1 MLHCMIAFEY
11 CPEDEPMADMSRFPN
26 RLLRGYAAFREQRL
40 PHESSRYRVLAD
52 AGQRPRTM
60 IVGCCDSR
68 AAPETIFDA
77 APGELFVVR
86 NVANL
91 VPPYDPDGEYHG
103 TSAAIEFGVM
113 GLKVQHIV
121 VLGHGRCGGVQAYM
135 AARDGQGGAIASASD
150 FIGKWISLIAP
161 AEAFICEDPAETS
174 DAQRAL
180 EFASVRKA
188 IENLR
193 TFPTIRSLEEIGEI
207 ELHGAWFDISTGE
220 LHLLDPQSGRFA
232 IPEVTA

>member
-1 MLHCMIAFEY
+1 MTDLPAF
-11 CPEDEPMADMSRFPN
+11 PA
-26 RLLRGYAAFREQRL
+26 RLMRGYASFRDQRL
-40 PHESSRYRVLAD
+40 PHESARYRILAE

-77 APGELFVVR
+77 APGELFVIR

-113 GLKVQHIV
+113 GLKVRY
-121 VLGHGRCGGVQAYM
+121 VLVMGHGRCGGVQAYM
-135 AARDGQGGAIASASD
+135 ANRDAPTVAGLESTA
-150 FIGKWISLIAP
+150 FLGKWISLIAP
-161 AEAFICEDPAETS
+161 AEKMLCDDPEEAADS
-174 DAQRAL
+174 QRAL
-180 EFASVRKA
+180 EFASIRQS

-193 TFPTIRSLEEIGEI
+193 TFPSIRNLEDIGEI

-220 LHLLDPQSGRFA
+220 LHVLDRNTGRFEIA
-232 IPEVTA
+232 KD

>member
-1 MLHCMIAFEY
+1 MAAY
-11 CPEDEPMADMSRFPN
+11 PEFPP
-26 RLLRGYAAFREQRL
+26 RLLRGYTAFRENRL
-40 PHESSRYRVLAD
+40 PHESARYRILAE

-60 IVGCCDSR
+60 LVGCCDSR

-77 APGELFVVR
+77 APGELFVIR

-103 TSAAIEFGVM
+103 TSAAIEFGVT
-113 GLKVQHIV
+113 GLKVRYILV
-121 VLGHGRCGGVQAYM
+121 MGHGRCGGVQAYI
-135 AARDGQGGAIASASD
+135 ANRDAPEGADLGGGA

-161 AEAFICEDPAETS
+161 AEQLVCEDPG
-174 DAQRAL
+174 DAAARQRAL
-180 EFASVRKA
+180 EFASVRQS

-193 TFPTIRSLEEIGEI
+193 TFPSIRSLEEIGEI

-220 LHLLDPQSGRFA
+220 LHVLDQETGRFSVA
-232 IPEVTA
+232 AP

>member
-1 MLHCMIAFEY
+1 
-11 CPEDEPMADMSRFPN
+11 MAQNPDFPP
-26 RLLRGYAAFREQRL
+26 RLLRGYAAFRDQRL
-40 PHESSRYRVLAD
+40 PQESSRYRVLAE

-77 APGELFVVR
+77 APGELFVIR

-113 GLKVQHIV
+113 GLKVRNILV
-121 VLGHGRCGGVQAYM
+121 MGHGRCGGVQAYLASRNTSSEM
-135 AARDGQGGAIASASD
+135 TELSASD

-161 AEAFICEDPAETS
+161 AEALICEDPNETA
-174 DAQRAL
+174 DKQRAL

-193 TFPTIRSLEEIGEI
+193 TFPSIRALEEIDEI

-220 LHLLDPQSGRFA
+220 LYVLNPETGRFDVA
-232 IPEVTA
+232 DAVAS

>member
-1 MLHCMIAFEY
+1 
-11 CPEDEPMADMSRFPN
+11 MAGASRFPS

-40 PHESSRYRVLAD
+40 PQESSRYRVLAD

-103 TSAAIEFGVM
+103 TSAAIEFAVM

-135 AARDGQGGAIASASD
+135 AARDGQGGAIAPSSD

-161 AEAFICEDPAETS
+161 AEGLLCDDPLYAA

-193 TFPTIRSLEEIGEI
+193 TFPTIRNLEAIDEI

-220 LHLLDPQSGRFA
+220 LWVMNNETGDFVR
-232 IPEVTA
+232 PEV

>member
-1 MLHCMIAFEY
+1 MTAY
-11 CPEDEPMADMSRFPN
+11 PEFPA
-26 RLLRGYAAFREQRL
+26 RLLRGYAAFRDQRL
-40 PHESSRYRVLAD
+40 PQESARYRILAE

-77 APGELFVVR
+77 APGELFVIR

-103 TSAAIEFGVM
+103 TSAAIEFGVT
-113 GLKVQHIV
+113 GLKVRHILV
-121 VLGHGRCGGVQAYM
+121 MGHGRCGGVQAYL
-135 AARDGQGGAIASASD
+135 AGRDAPSGADLGPGA

-161 AEAFICEDPAETS
+161 AEKLVCDDPAES
-174 DAQRAL
+174 ADRQRAL
-180 EFASVRKA
+180 EFASVRQA

-193 TFPTIRSLEEIGEI
+193 TFPSISSLEGIGEI

-220 LHLLDPQSGRFA
+220 LYVLDPATGRFG
-232 IPEVTA
+232 IPEA

>member
-1 MLHCMIAFEY
+1 MVKT
-11 CPEDEPMADMSRFPN
+11 PEFPSR
-26 RLLRGYAAFREQRL
+26 LIKGYGAFREQRL
-40 PHESSRYRVLAD
+40 PLESSRYRVLAD

-77 APGELFVVR
+77 APGELFVIR

-113 GLKVQHIV
+113 GLKVRNIV
-121 VLGHGRCGGVQAYM
+121 VMGHGRCGGVHAFL
-135 AARDGQGGAIASASD
+135 AARNSADGATGLGQSD
-150 FIGKWISLIAP
+150 FIDKWISLIAP
-161 AEAFICEDPAETS
+161 AVALVCDDPAETA
-174 DAQRAL
+174 DKQRAL

-193 TFPTIRSLEEIGEI
+193 TFPTIRSLEEIDEI

-220 LHLLDPQSGRFA
+220 LYVLDQATGRFA
-232 IPEVTA
+232 VTEAGE